1 MTTNII
7 RIVMHFPLPVS
18 EPQIYGFAYTPF
30 GLELPFRFIGQR
42 EAAVKTID
50 SNIGFFPD

>member
-1 MTTNII
+1 
-7 RIVMHFPLPVS
+7 MHFPLPVS